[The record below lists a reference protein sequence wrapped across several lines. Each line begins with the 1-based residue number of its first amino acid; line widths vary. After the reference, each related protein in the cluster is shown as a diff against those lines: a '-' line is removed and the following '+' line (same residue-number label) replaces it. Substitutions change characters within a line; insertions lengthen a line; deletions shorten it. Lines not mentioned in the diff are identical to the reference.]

1 MTNKEK
7 LDRLIAYQKLS
18 QPAHFMFG
26 GHFPIIC
33 GIEGHEDPD
42 FAVMKELVQA
52 GLVISGY
59 CGLTN
64 RLHYLLT
71 DFGAE
76 LHKQIVRKH

>member
-1 MTNKEK
+1 MTNLDK
-7 LDRLIAYQKLS
+7 LDKLVAYQKLS
-18 QPAHFMFG
+18 NQAHFYFT

-33 GIEGHEDPD
+33 GVEGHPDPEPT
-42 FAVMKELVQA
+42 AMQELIKA